1 MAIHSTYKV
10 RRPRIIPYLLYIILL
25 MGWQAYFYH
34 KNQLLPDYFIQG
46 WLAVCLVITL
56 ILIHRAF
63 TLKKYF
69 EIQIKQDSI
78 MIAGEMVN
86 AKDIKTIF
94 IKGYFK
100 PLVGI
105 KPINKTLVPF
115 RLCFRFQELE
125 DQGMKDLTA
134 WAEHNQIEVLY
145 KGFTRLI

>member
-1 MAIHSTYKV
+1 
-10 RRPRIIPYLLYIILL
+10 
-25 MGWQAYFYH
+25 
-34 KNQLLPDYFIQG
+34 
-46 WLAVCLVITL
+46 
-56 ILIHRAF
+56 
-63 TLKKYF
+63 
-69 EIQIKQDSI
+69 

-105 KPINKTLVPF
+105 KSINKTLVPF